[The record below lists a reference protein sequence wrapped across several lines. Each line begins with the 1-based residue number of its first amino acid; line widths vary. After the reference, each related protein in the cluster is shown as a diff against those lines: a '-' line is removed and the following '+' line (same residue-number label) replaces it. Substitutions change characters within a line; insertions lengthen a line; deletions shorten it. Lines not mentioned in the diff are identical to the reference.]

1 MFSRR
6 TQWDLA
12 PSPLAQ
18 ALAEL
23 RHSGADVFDLT
34 ASNPTIAGFDYDHPT
49 IAAALAAGADQ
60 PYAPEPFG
68 LPSARQ
74 AVAGYYQS
82 DHHLTISPDQLILTA
97 STSEAYSFAF
107 RLLCDPGDEACIAQP
122 SYPLFDYLAQL
133 DDVVLRPFSMFYD
146 HGWHLDRTALQDA
159 ITPRSRA
166 VVLVH
171 PNNPTGHFTSLADRL
186 WLDAFCA
193 DHQLAL
199 IVDEV
204 FLDYPWS
211 TSPSA
216 NARSFLAAPA
226 TALTLVLSGLSKI
239 AGLPQMKLA
248 WIALHGP
255 SAVVDPA
262 RERLEI
268 IADTF
273 LSVSTPVQ
281 HALPELLNIRRS
293 LGPQIRSR
301 VAANLAALDAA
312 LAGQTLVTR
321 LDAEAGWYA
330 ILRLPAHRSA
340 DEEALALLAASH
352 VHVHPGG
359 YFGLPGRGYFAISL
373 LPPQAA
379 FNHALTGLLSHFR
392 SLE

>member
-12 PSPLAQ
+12 PSPLAES
-18 ALAEL
+18 LAEL
-23 RHSGADVFDLT
+23 RRSGADILDLT
-34 ASNPTIAGFDYDHPT
+34 ASNPTTAGFDYDHAA
-49 IAAALAAGADQ
+49 IAAALSAAASQ

-74 AVAGYYQS
+74 AVADYYRD
-82 DHHLTISPDQLILTA
+82 DHQLAVSPDRLILTA

-107 RLLCDPGDEACIAQP
+107 RLLCDFGDEALIAQP

-133 DDVVLRPFSMFYD
+133 DDVALRPFSMFYD
-146 HGWHLDRTALQDA
+146 HGWHLDRTALQAA

-171 PNNPTGHFTSLADRL
+171 PNNPTGHFTSAADRI

-193 DHQLAL
+193 QHQLAL
-199 IVDEV
+199 IADEV
-204 FLDYPWS
+204 FLDYPWAA
-211 TSPSA
+211 TPSA
-216 NARSFLAAPA
+216 DAQSFLATPA

-255 SAVVDPA
+255 ANLVNSA

-273 LSVSTPVQ
+273 LSVSTPIQ
-281 HALPELLNIRRS
+281 HALPELLDLRRS
-293 LGPQIRSR
+293 LGPQIRRR
-301 VAANLAALDAA
+301 VAANLAALDHA

-321 LDAEAGWYA
+321 LAAEAGWYA

-340 DEEALALLAASH
+340 DDEALTLLTASQ

-359 YFGLPGRGYFAISL
+359 YFGLPDQGYFAISL
-373 LPPQAA
+373 LPPKDA
-379 FNHALTGLLSHFR
+379 FNQALTGLLSHFR